1 MGIKH
6 IMEFSLLNLLLVLLV
21 AAIGGALANRRRYP
35 ALMGELMA
43 GIIFGPMMLGLLH
56 ESPGLD
62 LLAEVGV
69 FLMMLYIGIE
79 VDHRDLMK
87 ASWAGLLAAAG
98 GFIIPFICG
107 YYVVSVHYDYSQVAG
122 LFIGLAMGV
131 TSLATKSRALMEL
144 KLLGTRVANVM
155 LAGALICDT
164 LALVVFAGIV
174 GFAESDS
181 TNMLHI
187 AWVLTKALIF
197 FSVAIAIGLRI
208 FPLIGK
214 LFRKFGFT
222 ERTMNFTLVILVGLV
237 FAEMAEIAGLHSVI
251 GAFIAGLFIREEV
264 LKRKLSHEVS
274 GMVHDVSLGF
284 LAPVFFV
291 TAGFKVDVSVLWTDT
306 YFLSVIILVA
316 LISKILGTW
325 LFCLPTRMSWREGLV
340 IGAGMNGRGA
350 VEIIIAEI
358 GLKMGLIDQSMF
370 SILVFMAFFT
380 TALEPIFLKRGTN
393 WLRRRGDLARSDDNR
408 ELILIAGASPLVRF
422 MARDLAV
429 TEKVMLVDNNS
440 NLCQAAVSEG
450 LNAIKGNVLNEDFL
464 DVSGA
469 ATARVF
475 IAMTTNH
482 EVNRVA
488 STQARDVFGVP
499 MVWSWPHMAP
509 VPEKSAAADT
519 ASGEPPLMSPAS
531 RWNEW
536 ILRKEVER
544 ATQSVTE
551 SATISDFTHWV
562 NQLGM
567 LPLVVERAG
576 RRFPAMVISE
586 LMKEDVVMGL
596 RRQFTHDQ
604 QLDIFEELIRH
615 CPILDIPESPSARDV
630 FATASEALAPLVGLD
645 ADVITDLLVKRE
657 NESSTVVAPGVAIPH
672 VIIEG
677 EQPVALLVARCR
689 EGAKFPIKD
698 TPPVEFTF
706 IIIGAKSSRN
716 LHMRILSAIAQLFQ
730 DPAFEDIMLAAKDTE
745 SMRKIIL
752 NTRRRRF

>member
-1 MGIKH
+1 
-6 IMEFSLLNLLLVLLV
+6 MEFSLLNLLLVLLV
-21 AAIGGALANRRRYP
+21 AAIGGALANRRGYP
-35 ALMGELMA
+35 ALMGEMVA
-43 GIIFGPMMLGLLH
+43 GIVFGPMMLGLLH

-107 YYVVSVHYDYSQVAG
+107 YYVVSVHYGYSQVAG

-164 LALVVFAGIV
+164 MALVVFAGIT

-181 TNMLHI
+181 TDLFNL
-187 AWVLTKALIF
+187 AWVLTKALLF
-197 FSVAIAIGLRI
+197 FGLTIIIGLRV

-214 LFRKFGFT
+214 IFRKFGFT

-291 TAGFKVDVSVLWTDT
+291 TAGFKVDVTVLWTDT
-306 YFLSVIILVA
+306 AFLGVIIGVA
-316 LISKILGTW
+316 LVSKILGTW
-325 LFCLPTRMSWREGLV
+325 LFCLPSRLNWREGLV
-340 IGAGMNGRGA
+340 IGGGMNGRGA

-380 TALEPIFLKRGTN
+380 TALEPMFLKRGTN
-393 WLRRRGDLARSDDNR
+393 WLRRHGALARSDDNR
-408 ELILIAGASPLVRF
+408 EMILIAGASPLVRF

-429 TEKVMLVDNNS
+429 TEKVCLIDNNA

-450 LNAIKGNVLNEDFL
+450 LSAIKGNVLNEDFL
-464 DVSGA
+464 DVAGA
-469 ATARVF
+469 ATTRVF

-488 STQARDVFGVP
+488 SVQARDVFGVP
-499 MVWSWPHMAP
+499 MVWAWPHAAP
-509 VPEKSAAADT
+509 VPEKTSAIDT
-519 ASGEPPLMSPAS
+519 AGGEPPLMSPAS

-544 ATQSVTE
+544 ATQTITE
-551 SATISDFTHWV
+551 AQTLSDFTTWV

-576 RRFPAMVISE
+576 RRLPAMVMNE
-586 LMKEDVVMGL
+586 LMKGDVVTGL
-596 RRQFTHDQ
+596 RRQMAHDQ
-604 QLDIFEELIRH
+604 QSDIFEELIRH
-615 CPILDIPESPSARDV
+615 CPILDIPESPAAREV
-630 FATASEALAPLVGLD
+630 FAAASEALAPLVGLD
-645 ADVITDLLVKRE
+645 AEIITELLVKRE

-672 VIIEG
+672 VIIDG
-677 EQPVALLVARCR
+677 DQPVALLVARCR
-689 EGAKFPIKD
+689 EGARFP
-698 TPPVEFTF
+698 TPGAPPVEFTF
-706 IIIGAKSSRN
+706 IIIGARSARN
-716 LHMRILSAIAQLFQ
+716 LHLRILSAIAQLFQ

-745 SMRKIIL
+745 SMRTIIL